1 MEHLSLE
8 SSGKEG
14 HAPVG
19 PSPNKDHNDQRA
31 GIHLLSGKIE
41 IIGVVQ
47 TGEEKAPESTYNCFA
62 APKGAWKKVGKG
74 LFTGACC
81 DRTTE
86 RG

>member
-19 PSPNKDHNDQRA
+19 ASPNKDHNDQRA
-31 GIHLLSGKIE
+31 GIHLSGKIE
-41 IIGVVQ
+41 RIGIVQ
-47 TGEEKAPESTYNCFA
+47 TGEEKAPESTYNSFA
-62 APKGAWKKVGKG
+62 APKGAWKKAGEG
-74 LFTGACC
+74 LFTGPCS